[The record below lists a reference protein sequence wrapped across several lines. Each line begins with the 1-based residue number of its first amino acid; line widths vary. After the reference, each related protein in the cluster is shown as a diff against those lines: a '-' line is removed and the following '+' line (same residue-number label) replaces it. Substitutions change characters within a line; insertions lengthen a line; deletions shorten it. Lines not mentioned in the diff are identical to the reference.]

1 MMTWTLFY
9 EKKNRKNLFNYNMT
23 KAANGALHPR
33 LTETLLVG
41 SSPGVLDNN
50 PEQLRNKL
58 KMSAYVL
65 ETT

>member
-1 MMTWTLFY
+1 
-9 EKKNRKNLFNYNMT
+9 MT
-23 KAANGALHPR
+23 KAANDALHPR